1 MVTRVLVANR
11 GEIAVR
17 VIRACHQIGAAA
29 VVVHSEPDAGSMA
42 VELADDAV
50 GLSGATPA
58 ETYLDI
64 DRVVDAARSSGC
76 DAVHPGYGFLAENA
90 TFAAAVVA
98 AGITWIGPSAEVIA
112 LMGDKLAARRTAE
125 DAGVPIV
132 PGVTVASD
140 DADAVAALGDELGW
154 PIAVKAVHGG
164 GGRGMRV
171 IERRGDVHDAIDSAR
186 RESQAA
192 FGRPDVYVERY
203 LARPRHVEVQVVAD
217 HHGGLVVVGDRDCS
231 IQRRYQKLVE
241 EAPAPSLPESV
252 RAALARASIQLV
264 RAVGYTNAG
273 TIEFLVEDDSVYFLE
288 MNTRIQVEHPVTE
301 LVTGVDLVV
310 EQLRIAGGEPLSFG
324 ASDVAPRGHAIE
336 VRINA
341 EDTTGGRFIPTP
353 GVLDRFDLPSGP
365 RVRVDTGFRTG
376 DVVAPFYDNLLAKV
390 AVWGADREQA
400 RLAMLQ
406 ALDELRVTGVP
417 TTAPAARAI
426 LEHPDFIAVRHSTRW
441 LTDHG
446 ADLLAAPI
454 AGGDDDSEPHED
466 RPALEPDVPPREV
479 EVLGRRYRIPRFTDD
494 RPDADAD
501 RGEPVPGG
509 SGGPA
514 RHAAGPARSRT
525 AGNGRVVAP
534 MQGTVRSVDVAVGD
548 EVTAHTRVAVLEAMK
563 MENNLLAGIDGV
575 VHAVHVGAGDNV
587 APGTLLVEVTAASSD
602 ADRASHPVEVTR

>member
-50 GLSGATPA
+50 GLGGATPA

-90 TFAAAVVA
+90 AFAAAVVG

-171 IERRGDVHDAIDSAR
+171 IERRGDVPDAIDAAR

-310 EQLRIAGGEPLSFG
+310 EQLRIARGEALSFG
-324 ASDVAPRGHAIE
+324 ASDVEPRGHAIE

-341 EDTTGGRFIPTP
+341 EDTADARFVPTP
-353 GVLDRFDLPSGP
+353 GVLARLDLPSGP

-376 DVVAPFYDNLLAKV
+376 DVVAPFYDNLLAKI

-417 TTAPAARAI
+417 TTAPAARAV
-426 LEHPDFIAVRHSTRW
+426 LEHPDFVAVRHSTRW

-454 AGGDDDSEPHED
+454 AAVDDD
-466 RPALEPDVPPREV
+466 A
-479 EVLGRRYRIPRFTDD
+479 
-494 RPDADAD
+494 
-501 RGEPVPGG
+501 
-509 SGGPA
+509 
-514 RHAAGPARSRT
+514 
-525 AGNGRVVAP
+525 
-534 MQGTVRSVDVAVGD
+534 
-548 EVTAHTRVAVLEAMK
+548 
-563 MENNLLAGIDGV
+563 
-575 VHAVHVGAGDNV
+575 
-587 APGTLLVEVTAASSD
+587 
-602 ADRASHPVEVTR
+602 

>member
-1 MVTRVLVANR
+1 
-11 GEIAVR
+11 
-17 VIRACHQIGAAA
+17 
-29 VVVHSEPDAGSMA
+29 
-42 VELADDAV
+42 
-50 GLSGATPA
+50 
-58 ETYLDI
+58 
-64 DRVVDAARSSGC
+64 
-76 DAVHPGYGFLAENA
+76 
-90 TFAAAVVA
+90 
-98 AGITWIGPSAEVIA
+98 
-112 LMGDKLAARRTAE
+112 MGDKLAARRTAE

-171 IERRGDVHDAIDSAR
+171 IERRGDVPDAIDSAR

-273 TIEFLVEDDSVYFLE
+273 TIEFLVEDDRVYFLE

-310 EQLRIAGGEPLSFG
+310 EQLRIARGEPLSFG
-324 ASDVAPRGHAIE
+324 ASDVEPRGHAIE

-341 EDTTGGRFIPTP
+341 EDTTDARFIPTP
-353 GVLDRFDLPSGP
+353 GVLARFDLPSGP

-426 LEHPDFIAVRHSTRW
+426 LEHPDFVAVRHSTRW

-454 AGGDDDSEPHED
+454 ADVTTILSRTRIGPHPSPTSH
-466 RPALEPDVPPREV
+466 R
-479 EVLGRRYRIPRFTDD
+479 
-494 RPDADAD
+494 
-501 RGEPVPGG
+501 
-509 SGGPA
+509 
-514 RHAAGPARSRT
+514 ARSRCSGGTTASPASPTTGPTPTPVPASRRPAAT
-525 AGNGRVVAP
+525 AGRRGTPPARRGRARP
-534 MQGTVRSVDVAVGD
+534 A
-548 EVTAHTRVAVLEAMK
+548 
-563 MENNLLAGIDGV
+563 
-575 VHAVHVGAGDNV
+575 
-587 APGTLLVEVTAASSD
+587 TAACWPRCRAPSD
-602 ADRASHPVEVTR
+602 RSTSRSATRSRRTPASPCWRR